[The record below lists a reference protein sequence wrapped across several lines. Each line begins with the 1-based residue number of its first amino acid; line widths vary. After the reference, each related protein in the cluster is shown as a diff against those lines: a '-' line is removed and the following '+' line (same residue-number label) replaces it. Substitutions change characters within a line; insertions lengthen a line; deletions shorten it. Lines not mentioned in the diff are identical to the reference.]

1 MRFAANSF
9 EITDSDSE
17 NDMNDDWFTFY
28 GKDVVRRW
36 RDEKRPAQPGNS
48 ANKRRRKSAGGGG
61 DRGGGAAGSS
71 GSAPAAEA
79 PAAAATSVRKAPKW
93 GAAGA
98 SVQSAAIIAQ
108 VSVSDVIV
116 AESQALLR
124 RLEDP
129 TSARTVKAAAVF
141 ALILKVGGFFP

>member
-1 MRFAANSF
+1 MKFAGNSC
-9 EITDSDSE
+9 EVADSDSE
-17 NDMNDDWFTFY
+17 NDNDDWYTFY
-28 GKDVVRRW
+28 GKNVFIHC
-36 RDEKRPAQPGNS
+36 RDEKRPARPAEPGNS

-61 DRGGGAAGSS
+61 DRGGS
-71 GSAPAAEA
+71 GSAPAPEA
-79 PAAAATSVRKAPKW
+79 PAAAATGVRKPPKLV
-93 GAAGA
+93 AAGA

-129 TSARTVKAAAVF
+129 TSARTVKAAACF
-141 ALILKVGGFFP
+141 ALVLKVGGFFP